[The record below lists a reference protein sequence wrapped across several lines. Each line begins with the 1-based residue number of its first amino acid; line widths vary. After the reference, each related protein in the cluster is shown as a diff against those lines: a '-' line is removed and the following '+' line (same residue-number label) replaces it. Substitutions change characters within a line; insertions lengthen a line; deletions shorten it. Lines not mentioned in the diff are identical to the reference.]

1 MDKNRKLIMKQV
13 IITVIF
19 FSLII
24 GFVFP
29 QDTGQSRQP
38 VPPKP
43 PAAPANPVVPGASN
57 NTPLF
62 PRFPVPPDFPNRDS
76 SSNDIVSEVERYNL
90 TVSGA
95 FPNGNTG
102 NNVANTIR
110 NAEYI
115 LYSNRTI
122 AIKLLFNNGSEYI
135 YHLRNPRSKIEIRTG
150 VFRETFETTVQAGK
164 EFLLEQYT
172 GELSYDSKTITSL
185 VLIGNN
191 RVIVIL
197 NLSKQT

>member
-1 MDKNRKLIMKQV
+1 MKEK
-13 IITVIF
+13 IIT
-19 FSLII
+19 II
-24 GFVFP
+24 LSSIIVGFVFP
-29 QDTGQSRQP
+29 QDTGQSK
-38 VPPKP
+38 PPTPPSP
-43 PAAPANPVVPGASN
+43 PAAPTTPVVPGASK

-62 PRFPVPPDFPNRDS
+62 PRFPGPPDSPNRGNS
-76 SSNDIVSEVERYNL
+76 TNGSVSEVERYNL

-102 NNVANTIR
+102 NNVANTIK

-122 AIKLLFNNGSEYI
+122 AIKLLFTNGSEYI

-164 EFLLEQYT
+164 DFLLEQYVS
-172 GELSYDSKTITSL
+172 ELSYDSNTITSL

-197 NLSKQT
+197 NLSKKT